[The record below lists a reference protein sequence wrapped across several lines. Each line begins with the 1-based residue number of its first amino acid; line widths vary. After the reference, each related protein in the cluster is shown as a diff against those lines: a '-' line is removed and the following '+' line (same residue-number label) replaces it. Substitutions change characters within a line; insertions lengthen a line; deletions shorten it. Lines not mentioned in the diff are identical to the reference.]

1 MTRVNQELF
10 YKKVGQAC
18 QVARERRRITITQ
31 LEKLSG
37 EQHKTIRS
45 IESGRPHSL
54 HHAVW
59 MKNILGIDLND
70 IIRDMEGKDHGK
82 ENVNV
87 RIEDFI

>member
-1 MTRVNQELF
+1 MTRDNQEKF
-10 YKKVGQAC
+10 YKLVGQAC

-59 MKNILGIDLND
+59 MKNILGIEINN

-82 ENVNV
+82 ENIYVS
-87 RIEDFI
+87 IKDFI